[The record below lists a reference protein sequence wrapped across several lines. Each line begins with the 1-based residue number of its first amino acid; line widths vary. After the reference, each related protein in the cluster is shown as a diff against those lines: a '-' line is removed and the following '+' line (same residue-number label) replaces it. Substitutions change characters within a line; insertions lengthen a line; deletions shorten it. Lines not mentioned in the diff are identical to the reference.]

1 MKGCIQ
7 CGPFIETETSV
18 TQFKAASTV
27 GGIGCWPSSKATRAH
42 GAFAARRILGPLE
55 ALLQQNSEM
64 YEKYCD
70 DAAGAKK

>member
-1 MKGCIQ
+1 MHGDRADDVLHRRLRDVQEARRGCL
-7 CGPFIETETSV
+7 F
-18 TQFKAASTV
+18 V
-27 GGIGCWPSSKATRAH
+27 GSRVFFSSD
-42 GAFAARRILGPLE
+42 AFAAHRILGPLE